1 MTIWVGEVEGEA
13 LVFDP
18 SIQLPDCPHLFLWSP
33 TSSTMRKFIAEGIRK
48 RIKPCRNENS
58 LADYIAA
65 YKMWHTNH
73 ASSWIEGEKIYY
85 EERKLLDAELERK
98 RIEQE
103 ETRRRR
109 EEARALYELQEPERV
124 AEEAR
129 RRDQLAA
136 EFQRSQ
142 IEQKEFDELV
152 AELKPLGF
160 RHSSL
165 VSNYIKRNKLGNK
178 YRHISGILHME
189 RDGESWTYFG
199 GIRPKYFARLCDELG
214 LSNKRSGAVPIAFES
229 FDSIKGDH
237 EER

>member
-18 SIQLPDCPHLFLWSP
+18 SIQLPGCPHLFLWSP
-33 TSSTMRKFIAEGIRK
+33 ASSTMGKFIAAGIRK

-58 LADYIAA
+58 LAAYVAA
-65 YKMWHTNH
+65 YKLWHTNH
-73 ASSWIEGEKIYY
+73 ASSWIENEKIYY
-85 EERKLLDAELERK
+85 EKRKLLDAELENK

-109 EEARALYELQEPERV
+109 EEARILYELQEPERV

-129 RRDQLAA
+129 RKAQLAA
-136 EFQRSQ
+136 EFHRSQ
-142 IEQKEFDELV
+142 IEEKEFDELV
-152 AELKPLGF
+152 AELKPL
-160 RHSSL
+160 RLTHSSH

-178 YRHISGILHME
+178 YRYISGILHME
-189 RDGESWTYFG
+189 KDGENWAYSG
-199 GIRPKYFARLCDELG
+199 GIQPKFYARLCDELG
-214 LSNKRSGAVPIAFES
+214 LSNKGSGAVPISFEP